1 METIKVYVEVYARFT
16 TQGELLPVAFTWE
29 DGKKYRIDRVSGAQ
43 RCASRKA
50 GGTGIRYTCVVGGR
64 ECHLYYE
71 ENRKWFMERKM
82 A

>member
-1 METIKVYVEVYARFT
+1 MKVYVEVLVRYTAEG
-16 TQGELLPVAFTWE
+16 QVIPLSILWE
-29 DGKKYRIDRVSGAQ
+29 DGHRYQIDQVKSVE

-50 GGTGIRYTCVVGGR
+50 GGAGILYTCIVSGK

-71 ENRKWFMERKM
+71 ENLQWFMERKS

>member
-1 METIKVYVEVYARFT
+1 MNKVKVYE
-16 TQGELLPVAFTWE
+16 
-29 DGKKYRIDRVSGAQ
+29 IDKVTGCQ

-50 GGTGIRYTCVVGGR
+50 GGAGILYTCLVGGR

-71 ENRKWFMERKM
+71 ENLQWFMERKT

>member
-1 METIKVYVEVYARFT
+1 MNKVKVYVEVYARFT
-16 TQGELLPVAFTWE
+16 IDGHLQPVAFTWE
-29 DGKKYRIDRVSGAQ
+29 DGTRYDIDKVTDCQ

-50 GGTGIRYTCVVGGR
+50 GGAGIRYTCLVGGR

-71 ENRKWFMERKM
+71 ENLQWFMERKT